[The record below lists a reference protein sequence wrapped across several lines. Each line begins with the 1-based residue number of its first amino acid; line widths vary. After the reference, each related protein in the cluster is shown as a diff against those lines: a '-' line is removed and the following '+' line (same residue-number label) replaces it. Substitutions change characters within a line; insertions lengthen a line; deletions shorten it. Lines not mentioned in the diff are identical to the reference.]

1 MWCLCNGINV
11 RAART
16 RRSKPTMLS
25 EALRASP
32 GGGATPSLLASP
44 ALRTGTYF
52 HVGAAQRLEPW
63 PSDSGPKSLFKGN
76 LKKSG
81 ATQKPSSCVVGRV
94 ESRRQRY
101 PGSGARITPETG
113 NPVWVPPGWAP
124 AMGKADPL
132 LLFGICSQ
140 NGTKALSTPPGKT
153 RQFPGAQ

>member
-44 ALRTGTYF
+44 ALRTRKCF

-76 LKKSG
+76 LKIRHNPEAKLLCGRQGGEQTTALPGIRGQDHTRNRKPRLGSSRLGSCDGKSRSP
-81 ATQKPSSCVVGRV
+81 PSVWNLQPKWNKASQHA
-94 ESRRQRY
+94 SR
-101 PGSGARITPETG
+101 
-113 NPVWVPPGWAP
+113 
-124 AMGKADPL
+124 KD
-132 LLFGICSQ
+132 
-140 NGTKALSTPPGKT
+140 
-153 RQFPGAQ
+153 